1 MASTDEKL
9 LQAWQSHQRGQV
21 EAAKQVYNSVLQRE
35 PNHPN
40 AWCYLGIALHDQ
52 RCYAEAVEAYQR
64 AISLQPRFPI
74 ALNNMGNSLRYL
86 GKVTEADAAFQKA
99 IDQQPGYFN
108 AFRNRGTLHAWT
120 GRIDLAFQY
129 YYEAMKIQPD
139 DAELHRNLGVIHLL
153 QGNFPEGWREY
164 RYRWNCKEAIQT
176 NYAQPKWTGQD
187 IRGKTVLLYSEQGLG
202 DTIHFV
208 RFAKVMKSLGAKTIL
223 HMQPQ
228 LLALLQ
234 GCEGIDSIVPNT
246 WKVEQPFDY
255 HCSLIDVAD
264 VLNTTTENIP
274 SEVPYLRIGGNLV
287 GYWRNQLNRILP
299 PSKYRIGLVWQ
310 GNPDHQADMFRSF
323 ALKELEPLA
332 DLDDIQLISLQFG
345 KGCEQVRDW
354 TGKRPIY
361 SLPNDLDQSSGAFM
375 DTAAILNHLDWV
387 VTSDTSMAHLAGA
400 LGRPTMLILGFTPDW
415 RWLLDR
421 DDSPWYPSMKLFRQR
436 EIGVWGPTVH
446 AVRDTIGRAIAGQSA
461 HASVGSEDVS
471 QPQKA
476 SLS

>member
-21 EAAKQVYNSVLQRE
+21 EAAKQVYASVLQRE

-52 RCYAEAVEAYQR
+52 RRYAEAVEAYQR
-64 AISLQPRFPI
+64 AIALQPHFPI

-86 GKVTEADAAFQKA
+86 GKVAESDAAFQKA

-129 YYEAMKIQPD
+129 YHEAMKIQPD

-153 QGNFPEGWREY
+153 QGNFSEGWREY

-176 NYAQPKWTGQD
+176 NYRQPKWTGQD
-187 IRGKTVLLYSEQGLG
+187 VRGKTVLLYSEQGLG

-208 RFAKVMKSLGAKTIL
+208 RYAKVMKSLGAKTIL

-246 WKVEQPFDY
+246 WKVEQPFDF

-264 VLNTTTENIP
+264 VLNTNVGSIP
-274 SEVPYLRIGGNLV
+274 SEVPYIRVPENLV
-287 GYWRNQLNRILP
+287 GYWRNQLHRILP

-332 DLDDIQLISLQFG
+332 DLEDVQWISLQFG
-345 KGCEQVRDW
+345 KGSEQVRDW

-361 SLPNDLDQSSGAFM
+361 SLPSDLDQSSGAFM

-421 DDSPWYPSMKLFRQR
+421 DNSPWYPSMKLFRQR
-436 EIGVWGPTVH
+436 EIGVWRPTVLE
-446 AVRDTIGRAIAGQSA
+446 VRDTIGRAIAGQNA
-461 HASVGSEDVS
+461 HATVGSGDV
-471 QPQKA
+471 PQTEKA
-476 SLS
+476 PLS